1 MIRVKS
7 SVNIQAS
14 PEEVFALISDVRRCG
29 EINPRVEVINISTEP
44 PGQVVEGTIFHYRI
58 VIQGK
63 MTEYSSK
70 VIAFEPN
77 QLMETQTDT
86 YPVVN
91 ISIKIEPI
99 EGGVCLEQELTSSV
113 PPEESTPVA
122 FPGWFSKLMGRF
134 EEETNA
140 AEGGEALVK
149 EQEAVMQEQLQE
161 QLDEWLSV
169 VKKHLE
175 EERNTFLA

>member
-29 EINPRVEVINISTEP
+29 ELNPRVEVINISNEP
-44 PGQVVEGTIFHYRI
+44 PGKVTEGTVFHYRI

-70 VIAFEPN
+70 VITFEPN
-77 QLMETQTDT
+77 RLLETQTDT

-99 EGGVCLEQELTSSV
+99 EGGVCLEQELTSEV
-113 PPEESTPVA
+113 PREESTPVA
-122 FPGWFSKLMGRF
+122 FPGWFSKLIGRL
-134 EEETNA
+134 EKETSG
-140 AEGGEALVK
+140 AESGEALYQQ
-149 EQEAVMQEQLQE
+149 QEAAMQEQLQE
-161 QLDEWLSV
+161 QLDEWLAV

-175 EERNTFLA
+175 EERNTFFA